1 MNRAT
6 AWVALLVGSVILLMC
21 CLVFAQFYMAMAPF
35 GGILLSG
42 ALLRMNGW
50 WIAACLIGA
59 ALVAAALVALLRR
72 RR

>member
-6 AWVALLVGSVILLMC
+6 AWVALLVGAVILLMC
-21 CLVFAQFYMAMAPF
+21 GLVFAQFYEAMEPF
-35 GGILLSG
+35 GGILFSRD
-42 ALLRMNGW
+42 LLRMNGW

-59 ALVAAALVALLRR
+59 ALVVAALVTLLRR